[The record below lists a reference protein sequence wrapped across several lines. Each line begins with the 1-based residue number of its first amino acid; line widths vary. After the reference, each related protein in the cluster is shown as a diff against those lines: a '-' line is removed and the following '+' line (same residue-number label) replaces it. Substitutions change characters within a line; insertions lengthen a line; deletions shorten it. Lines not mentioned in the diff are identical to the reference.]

1 MSTNTVYLTVDNF
14 DEEVLKST
22 VPVVVDFYADW
33 CGPCK
38 ALAPIMDDLADKYE
52 GKAKICKLNIDDHRK
67 LALNYKVMSIP
78 TMFFFKDGEVKERI
92 VGGLPQPV
100 IEQKID
106 AML

>member
-1 MSTNTVYLTVDNF
+1 VDNF

>member
-67 LALNYKVMSIP
+67 LALSYKVMSIP

-100 IEQKID
+100 IEQKIE